1 MKRKP
6 KKYFINLLIVIAVL
20 VILVLYVFLTYG
32 TDTLV
37 ALMHKIQYH
46 WIITAFYAWLFSGL
60 ATPDNHIIARKFT
73 RRQSFITSV
82 KYSMVGVFF
91 NTITPFASG
100 GQPAQVYVMSREGI
114 KPGHAVSIMLVKSV
128 TYQGMVVLYSL
139 LVILFKK
146 DIFMA
151 HIPGIFY
158 LYIAG
163 FLANLVVVGMYLL
176 FFFRNES
183 ARKLIMFIFNLVR
196 KIRLLRA
203 LTKYEKKLEY
213 ELEAFERGARLLKNN
228 AYLLFNT
235 CLVQIMRLS
244 LFFSIPYFILI
255 SMEPQSRVNIWD
267 MVAAQSIVTMIS
279 SYIPSPG
286 AAGGAEGTAYVFF
299 KLFFGTGFIIPAI
312 IIWRIITYYLSI
324 LFGGV
329 VSLLIPQKPIKEI
342 V

>member
-1 MKRKP
+1 
-6 KKYFINLLIVIAVL
+6 
-20 VILVLYVFLTYG
+20 
-32 TDTLV
+32 
-37 ALMHKIQYH
+37 
-46 WIITAFYAWLFSGL
+46 
-60 ATPDNHIIARKFT
+60 
-73 RRQSFITSV
+73 
-82 KYSMVGVFF
+82 
-91 NTITPFASG
+91 
-100 GQPAQVYVMSREGI
+100 
-114 KPGHAVSIMLVKSV
+114 
-128 TYQGMVVLYSL
+128 
-139 LVILFKK
+139 
-146 DIFMA
+146 
-151 HIPGIFY
+151 
-158 LYIAG
+158 
-163 FLANLVVVGMYLL
+163 MYLL